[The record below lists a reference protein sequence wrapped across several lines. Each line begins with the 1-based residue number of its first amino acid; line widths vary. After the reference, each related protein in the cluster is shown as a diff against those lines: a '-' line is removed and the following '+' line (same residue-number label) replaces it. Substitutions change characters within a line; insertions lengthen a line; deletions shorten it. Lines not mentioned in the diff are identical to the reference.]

1 MNRIRIKVLA
11 VSLAAAQWAY
21 PQTQP
26 AAVGKIVTTS
36 AQEVLLDV
44 IARDKKGKAV
54 LNLTKDQFEV
64 TDNGEPV
71 TIKSF
76 RLVTA
81 ADKTAAGAV
90 DAKQIDT
97 SRQLHLVTLV
107 FERLGQE
114 GRTLARQA
122 ALDLIKGEA
131 EQNVFYA
138 VFTIDQQLG
147 ALQQFTNDRVLLKK
161 AIERA
166 TSGAYTQFAEDSTR
180 IRQELERQVGAPD
193 GQNGQSQVAQI
204 GAMAPAGGHDPS
216 QMLMA
221 RMMLNM
227 LQLDQTMSGQ
237 QAGRSSIFSL
247 LALVRDQNA
256 LPGRKTLMYFTEG
269 LYVPDNLQAAFEA
282 VIGAANRANV
292 SVYALDARGLRIAAE
307 NGGASA
313 ALRSAADSSKTQQ
326 TQGNSGTNVDQ
337 VKVFDTVLASS
348 RDNVQNTLAA
358 LSEGTGGFL
367 IYNTNDLRSPLRRV
381 DEDINTYYE
390 MTYTPDIKQYDGH
403 FRKIAVKLD
412 RADVK
417 LQSRSGYFALPPNA
431 GPNVLPYEVPL
442 LAALATLP
450 LPRTFA
456 FHEATLH
463 FHPGK
468 DKVKCALVLE
478 APFKELTLKQET
490 NMILIHLAV
499 VTLVKDASG
508 NVVQK
513 FSQDVPLQV
522 PADKKEGLLAS
533 NFIFNKHFDL
543 APGRYTVETAVADFL
558 GDKASARKA
567 VLMIPPPAAGV
578 GLSDVSLV
586 RSYTPHVA
594 ATDAEDPFRYQ
605 DGKVAP
611 SLNESISGGKGAQ
624 LSLFFVVYPETGNAA
639 KPGVEIQL
647 MQDGKPIGG
656 GALELPAVDKDGRI
670 PYVATIPIE
679 TLPAGQYQVKVTA
692 RQGTTGRAQETLFQV
707 Q

>member
-1 MNRIRIKVLA
+1 MNRIRIRLIA
-11 VSLAAAQWAY
+11 VSLAAAQWTH

-54 LNLTKDQFEV
+54 LTLTKDQFQV
-64 TDNGEPV
+64 TDNGEPM

-81 ADKTAAGAV
+81 ADKSTAVGV

-122 ALDLIKGEA
+122 ALDLIKGEP
-131 EQNVFYA
+131 EQNVYYA

-147 ALQQFTNDRVLLKK
+147 ALQQFTNDRALLKK

-166 TSGAYTQFAEDSTR
+166 TSGAYTQFAEDSAR
-180 IRQELERQVGAPD
+180 IRHDLEQQVGAPE
-193 GQNGQSQVAQI
+193 GQNGQSQVEQI
-204 GAMAPAGGHDPS
+204 GAMPPAGGHDPS

-313 ALRSAADSSKTQQ
+313 ALAGAAASSKAQQ
-326 TQGNSGTNVDQ
+326 TQGNSGTNVDE
-337 VKVFDTVLASS
+337 VKVFDAVLASG
-348 RDNVQNTLAA
+348 RDNAQNTLAA

-367 IYNTNDLRSPLRRV
+367 IYNTNDLRAPLRRV

-442 LAALATLP
+442 LAALASLP

-513 FSQDVPLQV
+513 FSQDVPLQI

-567 VLMIPPPAAGV
+567 VLMVPPPSAGV
-578 GLSDVSLV
+578 GLSNISLV

-594 ATDAEDPFRYQ
+594 ATDAGDPFRFQ

-611 SLNESISGGKGAQ
+611 SLNESVPGGKGAQ
-624 LSLFFVVYPETGNAA
+624 LSLFFVIYPEAGNAA

-647 MQDGKPIGG
+647 MQDGKAIGG

-692 RQGTTGRAQETLFQV
+692 RQGTTGRAEQTLFQV

>member
-1 MNRIRIKVLA
+1 MNRIRIKLLA
-11 VSLAAAQWAY
+11 VSLAAAQWAH

-26 AAVGKIVTTS
+26 VAVGKIVTTS

-54 LNLTKDQFEV
+54 LNLTKDQFQV
-64 TDNGEPV
+64 ADNGEPV

-81 ADKTAAGAV
+81 ADKAGAGAV

-122 ALDLIKGEA
+122 ALDLIKGEP

-147 ALQQFTNDRVLLKK
+147 ALQQFTNDRALLKK

-166 TSGAYTQFAEDSTR
+166 TSGAYTQFAEDSAR
-180 IRQELERQVGAPD
+180 IRHDLEQQVGAPE
-193 GQNGQSQVAQI
+193 GQNGQSQVEQV
-204 GAMAPAGGHDPS
+204 GAMPPAGGHDPS

-227 LQLDQTMSGQ
+227 LQLDQTMSGL

-313 ALRSAADSSKTQQ
+313 ALRGAAASSKEQQ

-337 VKVFDTVLASS
+337 VKVFDTVLQSS
-348 RDNVQNTLAA
+348 RDNAQNTLAA

-367 IYNTNDLRSPLRRV
+367 IYNTNDLRAPLRRV

-390 MTYTPDIKQYDGH
+390 LTYTPDIKRYDGH

-442 LAALATLP
+442 LAALATAP
-450 LPRTFA
+450 LPRTFP
-456 FHEATLH
+456 FHEATLR

-478 APFKELTLKQET
+478 APFKDLTLKQDT

-499 VTLVKDASG
+499 VTLVKDAGG

-522 PADKKEGLLAS
+522 PAEKKEALLAS
-533 NFIFNKHFDL
+533 EFIFNKHFDL

-567 VLMIPPPAAGV
+567 VLMVPAPASGV
-578 GLSDVSLV
+578 GLSNVSLV
-586 RSYTPHVA
+586 RSYTPHVT
-594 ATDAEDPFRYQ
+594 ATDAGDPFRYN
-605 DGKVAP
+605 DGKVSP
-611 SLNESISGGKGAQ
+611 SLDEMVTGGKGAQ
-624 LSLFFVVYPETGNAA
+624 LSLFFVIYPEAGNAA

-679 TLPAGQYQVKVTA
+679 SLPAGQYQVKVTA
-692 RQGTTGRAQETLFQV
+692 RQGTTGRAEETLFQV
-707 Q
+707 R